1 MYIYKGWCSGGG
13 DKGNC
18 LGAAS
23 PKLPTKKTYRIHT
36 YIHTYIH
43 FLFYNAGLM
52 FGNLLL
58 VDVDLQ
64 LKSSKQKENLIQ
76 NPI

>member
-1 MYIYKGWCSGGG
+1 MYK
-13 DKGNC
+13 C
-18 LGAAS
+18 L
-23 PKLPTKKTYRIHT
+23 KYT
-36 YIHTYIH
+36 YIHTF

-64 LKSSKQKENLIQ
+64 LKSSKQKEKFNTKPYLI
-76 NPI
+76 

>member
-1 MYIYKGWCSGGG
+1 M
-13 DKGNC
+13 D
-18 LGAAS
+18 L
-23 PKLPTKKTYRIHT
+23 TKA
-36 YIHTYIH
+36 YIHTYIN

-64 LKSSKQKENLIQ
+64 LISSKQKENLIQ